1 MTEKKLNTG
10 SHDLP
15 VSDALAAFMK
25 TGWADSEITDLAA
38 HDVAP
43 FTAARRAALSATF
56 PGYRIVLPAGG
67 FKVRANDTDY
77 KFRAHSTFAWYSGVG
92 AADVIPESVLVL
104 EPTATGHHAL
114 LYIHPR
120 SPKDTDEFFRDRRH
134 GEFWVG
140 RRYTT
145 GEMERRYGVSVRH
158 INDVYA
164 LLKDGTKTLA
174 VRGED
179 PLIDAALPEADE
191 LETDFITFTNEARL
205 IKDEFEITEMRKAC
219 DATMRGFDDMV
230 RALPAAVKEPN
241 GERVIESAFYGR
253 ARLEGNEVGYDS
265 IIASGA
271 HACVLH
277 WMKNNGPVKNGDLI
291 LIDAGVETDS
301 HYTADVTRTLPVNGT
316 FTEVQ
321 RRIYMLV
328 YEAQEAAFAVI
339 KPGVNY
345 REIYWAAQRVLAK
358 GLEDLGFLNITA
370 EESLKPEVGLHR
382 RWTVHSTGH
391 MLGIDVHDCAK
402 ARNTEYLDAPLQAG
416 MVLTVEPGLYF
427 NADDLLIPEE
437 FRGIGVR
444 IEDDLLVTE
453 DGFENLTASLPRHPD
468 DIERWMQQLL

>member
-1 MTEKKLNTG
+1 MTEQKLNTG

-15 VSDALAAFMK
+15 VSDALIAFMK
-25 TGWADSEITDLAA
+25 TGWADSEQKDVQA
-38 HDVAP
+38 HDVATY
-43 FTAARRAALSATF
+43 TAPRRAALSKAF
-56 PGYRIVLPAGG
+56 PGYRIVMPAGG

-77 KFRAHSTFAWYSGVG
+77 KFRAHSTFAWYTGIT
-92 AADVIPESVLVL
+92 AADVVPESVLVL
-104 EPTATGHHAL
+104 EPTSTGHDAH

-120 SPKDTDEFFRDRRH
+120 SPKDTEEFFRDRRH

-140 RRYTT
+140 RRRTT
-145 GEMERRYGVSVRH
+145 GEMHARYGIEVRH
-158 INDVYA
+158 VRDLYEQ
-164 LLKDGTKTLA
+164 LKDGTKTLA
-174 VRGED
+174 VRDED
-179 PLIDAALPEADE
+179 PLVDAVLPAADE
-191 LETDFITFTNEARL
+191 REIEFITFANEARL
-205 IKDEFEITEMRKAC
+205 IKDAWEIEEMRRAC

-230 RALPAAVKEPN
+230 RAFPAAVKEPN

-253 ARLEGNEVGYDS
+253 ARLEGNEPGYDS

-277 WMKNNGPVKNGDLI
+277 WMKNDGPVRNGELI
-291 LIDAGVETDS
+291 LIDAGVETDA

-316 FTEVQ
+316 FTDVQ
-321 RRIYMLV
+321 RRIYMIV

-358 GLEDLGFLNITA
+358 GLEDLGFLTIPA
-370 EESLKPEVGLHR
+370 EESLKPEVGIHR
-382 RWTVHSTGH
+382 RWTVHATGH

-402 ARNTEYLDAPLQAG
+402 ARNTEYLDGPLQAG

-437 FRGIGVR
+437 YRGIGVR

>member
-1 MTEKKLNTG
+1 MTDQKLNTG

-15 VSDALAAFMK
+15 VSDALVAFMK
-25 TGWADSEITDLAA
+25 TGWADSEYTDVEP
-38 HDVAP
+38 HEVSEY
-43 FTAARRAALSATF
+43 TRQRRAALSAAY
-56 PGYRIVLPAGG
+56 PGFRIVLPAGS

-92 AADVIPESVLVL
+92 APEVIPDSVLVL
-104 EPTATGHHAL
+104 EPNANGHDAL

-140 RRYTT
+140 RRRTT
-145 GEMERRYGVSVRH
+145 NEMQKRYGVTVRN
-158 INDVYA
+158 ISELA
-164 LLKDGTKTLA
+164 ELLASPKPTLA
-174 VRGED
+174 IRDVD
-179 PLIDAALPEADE
+179 PHVDE
-191 LETDFITFTNEARL
+191 LLPTVHEKESDFVFFTNEVRL
-205 IKDEFEITEMRKAC
+205 IKDVFEINELRKAC
-219 DATMRGFDDMV
+219 DATIRGFDDMV

-253 ARLEGNEVGYDS
+253 ARLEGNETGYDS

-277 WMKNNGPVKNGDLI
+277 WIKNDGPVKNGDLI

-301 HYTADVTRTLPVNGT
+301 HYTADVTRTIPVNGT
-316 FTEVQ
+316 FTDVQ
-321 RRIYMLV
+321 RRIYMIV

-358 GLEDLGFLNITA
+358 GLEDLGFLQIPA

-402 ARNTEYLDAPLQAG
+402 ARGSEYLDGPLKAG

-427 NADDLLIPEE
+427 NEDDLLIPEE
-437 FRGIGVR
+437 YRGIGVR
-444 IEDDLLVTE
+444 IEDDLIVTE
-453 DGFENLTASLPRHPD
+453 TGFENLTASLPRHPD
-468 DIERWMQQLL
+468 DIERWMKALL